1 MFNKKQLYFLIFWS
15 LFLYFLHILSSLKMF
30 FVERQVKLRVRNGD
44 VEVSKRDLGV
54 AHIPG
59 SLWSWAPDGAEV
71 GHGISKRS
79 EKDISDVSYVSNI
92 SN

>member
-1 MFNKKQLYFLIFWS
+1 MS
-15 LFLYFLHILSSLKMF
+15 L
-30 FVERQVKLRVRNGD
+30 VERQVKLRVRNGD

-71 GHGISKRS
+71 GHGISKR
-79 EKDISDVSYVSNI
+79 
-92 SN
+92 

>member
-1 MFNKKQLYFLIFWS
+1 MI
-15 LFLYFLHILSSLKMF
+15 
-30 FVERQVKLRVRNGD
+30 ERRIELQREVKVRVRNGD

-71 GHGISKRS
+71 GM
-79 EKDISDVSYVSNI
+79 ESYIEARYLYRHIQHLKINL
-92 SN
+92 